1 MSTIVWLLAGEA
13 PHARDHLRLDAG
25 ARLRCRSQRIVR
37 AMCGTAA
44 TLPSGYVPL
53 AGFTYRE
60 LGISIPLELRRCQRA
75 PHAIETR
82 IGA

>member
-13 PHARDHLRLDAG
+13 LHARDHLRLDAG
-25 ARLRCRSQRIVR
+25 ARLRCRSERIIR
-37 AMCGTAA
+37 AMCATAA
-44 TLPSGYVPL
+44 TLPNGYVPL

-60 LGISIPLELRRCQRA
+60 LGISIPLELGRCERA
-75 PHAIETR
+75 THAIDTR